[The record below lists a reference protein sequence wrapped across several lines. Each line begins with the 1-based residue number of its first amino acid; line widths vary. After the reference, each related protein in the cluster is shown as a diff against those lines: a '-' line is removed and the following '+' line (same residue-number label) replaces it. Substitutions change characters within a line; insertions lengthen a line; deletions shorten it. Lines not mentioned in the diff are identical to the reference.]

1 MAEVCLAVFC
11 RQPRIGVGKQ
21 RLAAAVGAV
30 AAYRIAA
37 ALWQCVRED
46 LQEWRGDIVL
56 AVADRSETNWAQGE
70 ANDLRRAAAQFA
82 ADVDVL
88 EQPSGNLGARLQAID
103 GTLRAR
109 GLQRI
114 VCIGSDAPA
123 LSVMRL
129 TEIAGAL
136 RHNDVALAPAADG
149 GVVAMA
155 SRRAW
160 PQLADLPWSTPLLGQ
175 ALTDRCSAAGMSV
188 FAAQVS
194 FDVDTADDLPA
205 ALAALRGDP
214 RPARR
219 ALCAEIRAVAPAA
232 AL

>member
-21 RLAAAVGAV
+21 RLAATVGAV

-46 LQEWRGDIVL
+46 LQEWQGDVVL
-56 AVADRSETNWAQGE
+56 AVADSIEMAWAHDE
-70 ANDLRRAAAQFA
+70 ANKLRRAA
-82 ADVDVL
+82 VL
-88 EQPSGNLGARLQAID
+88 QQPSGNLGARLQAID
-103 GTLRAR
+103 TTLRAR
-109 GLQRI
+109 GPNRI

-123 LSVMRL
+123 LSVVRL
-129 TEIAGAL
+129 TEIADAL

-155 SRRAW
+155 SRVAW
-160 PQLADLPWSTPLLGQ
+160 PPLADLPWSTPLLGK
-175 ALTDRCSAAGMSV
+175 ALADRCSAAGMSI
-188 FAAQVS
+188 ATTPTS
-194 FDVDTADDLPA
+194 FDVDTAVDLSV
-205 ALAALRGDP
+205 ALAKLRDDP

-219 ALCAEIRAVAPAA
+219 ALCVEIRAVAPTCTS
-232 AL
+232 